1 MCAQCEQSVCYYVSK
16 TVLLVPVIPGSK
28 EYLKDT
34 YIFLVSCNINNQ
46 INVQET
52 QKVGGLH

>member
-28 EYLKDT
+28 EYFKDT
-34 YIFLVSCNINNQ
+34 YVFLVSCNINN
-46 INVQET
+46 
-52 QKVGGLH
+52 